1 MKKFIAVIM
10 VLVCVL
16 AGASAS
22 AAVAYE
28 SVVDIFLTVKDYQSG
43 QLDYADYYEGDE
55 NTFTNIINS
64 LHEDYDI
71 YLGVINNDE
80 SANVQLIGKGADTF
94 THYVNYETGVENGI
108 VNIYSI
114 FTALADN
121 IKEDDTPA
129 IFFFAE
135 CYSTNTFCIFSP
147 LWTDEDIEAFNTEHK
162 DIPIA
167 MNRDMAILK
176 MNYAFAKN

>member
-10 VLVCVL
+10 VLVCIL

-22 AAVAYE
+22 ASVDYE
-28 SVVDIFLTVKDYQSG
+28 SVVDIFLTVKEYQSG

-55 NTFTNIINS
+55 NTFTDIINS
-64 LHEDYDI
+64 LHENYDI

-80 SANVQLIGKGADTF
+80 SANVQLIGKGDDTF

-135 CYSTNTFCIFSP
+135 CYSTNTFCFFCSS
-147 LWTDEDIEAFNTEHK
+147 WTEADIEAYNDAHEEAPLAVTK
-162 DIPIA
+162 
-167 MNRDMAILK
+167 DMAILK